1 MKNSVYRN
9 FYLLDSMLMPNAD
22 REAATAM
29 AKYMKNHFPFLGI
42 PATLRKDIFKD
53 FKKSALSS
61 EIIQW
66 DFIRYLY
73 HQRCREYHYFAMEL
87 AKIKVQKK
95 PEITDIE
102 HITFLIQTNAW
113 WDTVDFLAAHVLG
126 NYLKKFPEKTLEVVE
141 QYTQSKHLWL
151 QRSTLLF
158 SLFYKEETN
167 WELLKNQILQLQHL
181 KDFFIQKAIGWSLRQ
196 YAKTNALRVFTFVN
210 STEFQGNNLAKR
222 EALKHY

>member
-9 FYLLDSMLMPNAD
+9 FYLLDSMLLPHAD
-22 REAATAM
+22 REAAVGM

-42 PATLRKDIFKD
+42 PVTLRKEILRD
-53 FKKSALSS
+53 FKKSAISN

-66 DFIRYLY
+66 DFIRYL
-73 HQRCREYHYFAMEL
+73 HQQSCREYHYFAMEL
-87 AKIKVQKK
+87 AKLKVQKK
-95 PEITDIE
+95 PEISDIE
-102 HITFLIQTNAW
+102 HITIMLQTNAW

-126 NYLKKFPEKTLEVVE
+126 IYLKKFPEKITEVLD
-141 QYTQSKHLWL
+141 QYTLSKHLWL

-158 SLFYKEETN
+158 SLFYKQETD
-167 WELLKNQILQLQHL
+167 WELLKKQVLLLQNQ

-210 STEFQGNNLAKR
+210 SIDFQGNNLAKK
-222 EALKHY
+222 EALKHF